1 MLFNCSLTPS
11 DSSVQVSSVLEDEAD
26 REDWLQ
32 IQSTQLCLQ
41 QAESTAE
48 LLYLGLGQ
56 GAAPAASV
64 VSRNTYTRSSEC

>member
-26 REDWLQ
+26 RDDWQ

-48 LLYLGLGQ
+48 LLYLSLGQ

-64 VSRNTYTRSSEC
+64 VSRNTYTRSSER

>member
-11 DSSVQVSSVLEDEAD
+11 DSSVQVSSVLEDKAD
-26 REDWLQ
+26 RDDWQ

-64 VSRNTYTRSSEC
+64 VSRNTYTRSSER

>member
-26 REDWLQ
+26 RDDWQ

-64 VSRNTYTRSSEC
+64 VSRNTYTRSSER